1 MKVPAGTQVFVGLAI
16 GAVVVAVVGGLIV
29 LGPPSEERARRLDE
43 RRVEDLRGIT
53 RAADL
58 YWTRR
63 GRLPSSL
70 EDLSRESGVS
80 VSARDPGTTQ
90 DYEFRVLDAETYEL
104 CARFDRNTPDPG
116 DSAPAPI
123 GFEGVLER
131 QPPDGRALG
140 IAADPAQDVS
150 EDFWSHG
157 VGRRCFRLDAQEVP
171 ARERRQR

>member
-1 MKVPAGTQVFVGLAI
+1 MKVPAGTTVFIGLAI
-16 GAVVVAVVGGLIV
+16 GAVVVALVGGLIV

-53 RAADL
+53 RAVDL
-58 YWTRR
+58 YWTRH

-70 EDLSRESGVS
+70 GDLSSESGVS
-80 VSARDPGTTQ
+80 VSARDPSTAQ
-90 DYEFRVLDAETYEL
+90 AYELRVLDAATYEL
-104 CARFDRNTPDPG
+104 CASFERTSADSG
-116 DSAPAPI
+116 DSA
-123 GFEGVLER
+123 
-131 QPPDGRALG
+131 GR
-140 IAADPAQDVS
+140 AQDVS

>member
-1 MKVPAGTQVFVGLAI
+1 MKVPAGTTVFSGLAI

-53 RAADL
+53 RGVDL
-58 YWTRR
+58 YWTRH

-70 EDLSRESGVS
+70 GDLSSESGVS
-80 VSARDPGTTQ
+80 VSAGDPGTAQ
-90 DYEFRVLDAETYEL
+90 AYELRVLDAATYEL
-104 CARFDRNTPDPG
+104 CASFERTSAVGRPDQSPTYIGVLPAPQDPG
-116 DSAPAPI
+116 DS
-123 GFEGVLER
+123 VDR
-131 QPPDGRALG
+131 
-140 IAADPAQDVS
+140 AQDVS

-157 VGRRCFRLDAQEVP
+157 VGRRCFWMDAQEVP

>member
-1 MKVPAGTQVFVGLAI
+1 MKVPAGTTVFTGLAI

-53 RAADL
+53 RAVDL
-58 YWTRR
+58 YWTRH
-63 GRLPSSL
+63 GSLPSSL
-70 EDLSRESGVS
+70 GDLSGESGVN

-90 DYEFRVLDAETYEL
+90 DYELRVLDAATYEL
-104 CARFDRNTPDPG
+104 CASFELDTHLDPTPGIGPVLGLTDPR
-116 DSAPAPI
+116 DSA
-123 GFEGVLER
+123 
-131 QPPDGRALG
+131 GRAR
-140 IAADPAQDVS
+140 DVS

-171 ARERRQR
+171 AREKRQQ

>member
-1 MKVPAGTQVFVGLAI
+1 MKVPAGTTVFIGLAT

-53 RAADL
+53 RAVDL
-58 YWTRR
+58 YWTRH

-70 EDLSRESGVS
+70 GDLSSESGVS
-80 VSARDPGTTQ
+80 LSARDPGTAQ
-90 DYEFRVLDAETYEL
+90 AYELRVLEAASYEL
-104 CARFDRNTPDPG
+104 CGSFERTSAEQS
-116 DSAPAPI
+116 DSTN
-123 GFEGVLER
+123 R
-131 QPPDGRALG
+131 T
-140 IAADPAQDVS
+140 QDVS

-171 ARERRQR
+171 ARDRRLP

>member
-1 MKVPAGTQVFVGLAI
+1 MKVPAATTVFIGLAI
-16 GAVVVAVVGGLIV
+16 GAVVAAVVGGLIV

-53 RAADL
+53 RAVDL
-58 YWTRR
+58 YWTRHAS
-63 GRLPSSL
+63 LPLSL
-70 EDLSRESGVS
+70 ADLSRESGVS

-90 DYEFRVLDAETYEL
+90 DYEFRVLDAATYEL
-104 CARFDRNTPDPG
+104 CARFELNTPIPSARFRPGLGVAPDPG
-116 DSAPAPI
+116 DSA
-123 GFEGVLER
+123 
-131 QPPDGRALG
+131 GR
-140 IAADPAQDVS
+140 AQDVS

>member
-1 MKVPAGTQVFVGLAI
+1 MKMPAGTTIFIGLAI

-53 RAADL
+53 RAVDL
-58 YWTRR
+58 YWTRH

-70 EDLSRESGVS
+70 GDLGSESGVS
-80 VSARDPGTTQ
+80 LSARDPGTAQ
-90 DYEFRVLDAETYEL
+90 AYELRVLDAATYKL
-104 CARFDRNTPDPG
+104 CASFARTSADAR
-116 DSAPAPI
+116 DSA
-123 GFEGVLER
+123 
-131 QPPDGRALG
+131 GR
-140 IAADPAQDVS
+140 AQDVS